1 MSEREGRETLL
12 DVPASPAPGRAPDA
26 RGRARFRTID
36 RCQMQ
41 FRTVDVDRLV
51 EPDHVVRAIWELSG
65 KLDWSPYAECVKAV
79 EGGAGRPAW
88 DPRLLA
94 CIWVYAYARGI
105 GSARAVA
112 RQMEFDPAFQWL
124 AGLETVNYHTLAD
137 FRTRRRDVEDL
148 FVQLLGVLSAEGLV
162 ALQRIT
168 HDGTKIRACA
178 SSGSFHREARIREH
192 LAAARAQV
200 EAMGDPLVDEPRER
214 AARRAAAMQRARRLE
229 AAAEMLSGLRA
240 GASAGQPAPRVS
252 ETDPDARIMKQGDG
266 GYAPSY
272 NVKLSEDAQHGLVVG
287 VGVSQSCNDYGELVP
302 AVGRVEAATGRT
314 PGEVVADGGFT
325 TRENVLAME
334 QKGVAF
340 FGSLPDHGGQ
350 ADGQLRRNGIAEAFY
365 PQAFTYDASAD
376 VYRCPAGQVLA
387 PDGREYRQ
395 GVARH
400 SYRASREHCLACPHR
415 AQCCPRNA
423 SRGRRITRLVEDPRV
438 IAFREKM
445 RTEAAKR
452 IYRTRSA
459 FAEFPNAW
467 IKSKIGLRQFRV
479 RGLSKA
485 TAEAFWAALTYNV
498 QQWIRLSW
506 RPARMASAAA

>member
-112 RQMEFDPAFQWL
+112 RQMEFDPAIQWL

-200 EAMGDPLVDEPRER
+200 EAIRWWTSPGNARPGGRRRCNGPGGWRQPRR
-214 AARRAAAMQRARRLE
+214 CSPGCGPGRPPASLRRGSAR
-229 AAAEMLSGLRA
+229 
-240 GASAGQPAPRVS
+240 P
-252 ETDPDARIMKQGDG
+252 I
-266 GYAPSY
+266 
-272 NVKLSEDAQHGLVVG
+272 
-287 VGVSQSCNDYGELVP
+287 
-302 AVGRVEAATGRT
+302 RT
-314 PGEVVADGGFT
+314 PG
-325 TRENVLAME
+325 
-334 QKGVAF
+334 
-340 FGSLPDHGGQ
+340 S
-350 ADGQLRRNGIAEAFY
+350 
-365 PQAFTYDASAD
+365 
-376 VYRCPAGQVLA
+376 
-387 PDGREYRQ
+387 
-395 GVARH
+395 
-400 SYRASREHCLACPHR
+400 
-415 AQCCPRNA
+415 
-423 SRGRRITRLVEDPRV
+423 
-438 IAFREKM
+438 
-445 RTEAAKR
+445 
-452 IYRTRSA
+452 
-459 FAEFPNAW
+459 
-467 IKSKIGLRQFRV
+467 
-479 RGLSKA
+479 
-485 TAEAFWAALTYNV
+485 
-498 QQWIRLSW
+498 
-506 RPARMASAAA
+506 